1 MEKIFINILNM
12 SISATYVIFVVIGIR
27 FIIQKL
33 PKIYAYLLWSVVWIR
48 LVNPFKIESI
58 ISLVRINHQTI
69 PEDIGYAKEPAIHS
83 GIDFLN
89 NTVNGSLPPVPT
101 DVLTSV
107 DPMQV
112 YLFVGSTIWIWVL
125 SLLIVYMAF
134 TGAKTY
140 LKLKPAVH
148 LFDNVY
154 ETDAFKSPFVFGN
167 RIYLTSSLAPLEREY
182 ILVHEQV
189 HINRR
194 DHIIK
199 PIVFFITC
207 IHWFNPFVW
216 IAYILME
223 RDMEL
228 SCDESVINHSGNDI
242 KVSYSES
249 LLSFA
254 GENRVLGSCP
264 FTFGEKATVKR
275 IKNILSY
282 KKQPFWVMSIA
293 VIAICILGISLLTN
307 PAEATPDLTFLNPE
321 NLITSVYEQES
332 IKIDE
337 IEHSGYTRISGS
349 EVGKWINETHWNE
362 KKIKSPLEITP
373 SYVLMNLMGSDIKSE
388 IRLYES
394 EPTLAMILYGEQW
407 RYYEIDETDY
417 EDMRFLIMTRSYF
430 EPYGETGVDQ
440 GTPAIIKSS
449 VQVVNVNIDLLFN
462 EIMSS
467 PVASS
472 NPDDYIKAHKDVYDE
487 ILSYGDLALSYC
499 FIAFESGDQL
509 GLKGHLMASVA
520 RDLCNDEFSEDFAT
534 GQAWYDH
541 FVTFAIVK
549 RDELGEEKFEKYMP
563 NSYLLLSL
571 REGKVSRSSIIEI
584 PDFEYLGQDLYLD
597 LVYKAEIQNQSSHK
611 DRKHFFV
618 PAVIIHEV
626 SKEEDQIRIFATV
639 YDAFYVL
646 NETEVKSDSASIV
659 PVALTYQLEG
669 DDHYKLLKY
678 EAAMEGGNFAA
689 SIEAFCVTPV
699 TGKPIEGLY
708 KKILN
713 HYSDYGDLRDLQREN
728 LVEHLRRHSL
738 HGIVL
743 VTDYDDTRIPLTD

>member
-1 MEKIFINILNM
+1 M
-12 SISATYVIFVVIGIR
+12 SLSASYVILVVIGIR
-27 FIIQKL
+27 FLIQKL
-33 PKIYAYLLWSVVWIR
+33 PKVYAYLLWSVVWIR

-58 ISLVRINHQTI
+58 MSLVRINHQTI
-69 PEDIGYAKEPAIHS
+69 PGDIGYAKVPAIHS
-83 GIDFLN
+83 GIYLLN
-89 NTVNGSLPPVPT
+89 STVNEILPPAPT
-101 DVLTSV
+101 DVLVSV
-107 DPMQV
+107 NPMQV
-112 YLFVGSTIWIWVL
+112 YLFVGSTIWILGL
-125 SLLIVYMAF
+125 SLLILYMTF
-134 TGAKTY
+134 TGTKTY
-140 LKLKPAVH
+140 LKLKTAIH

-154 ETDAFKSPFVFGN
+154 VTDAFESPFVFGN
-167 RIYLTSSLAPLEREY
+167 RIYLTESLDAMESDY
-182 ILVHEQV
+182 ILKHEQI

-199 PIVFFITC
+199 PIVFLIAC
-207 IHWFNPFVW
+207 VHWFNPFVW

-254 GENRVLGSCP
+254 GENRILGSCP

-282 KKQPFWVMSIA
+282 KKPPFWVMIIA
-293 VIAICILGISLLTN
+293 VIALCILGISLLTN
-307 PAEATPDLTFLNPE
+307 PAEAAPDLTFLNPE
-321 NLITSVYEQES
+321 NLITSVYEQDL
-332 IKIDE
+332 IRIDE
-337 IEHSGYTRISGS
+337 IEHSGYTRMSGPEIS
-349 EVGKWINETHWNE
+349 KWINETHWNE
-362 KKIKSPLEITP
+362 KKMKSPLELTP

-394 EPTLAMILYGEQW
+394 EPTLAMILYEAQW
-407 RYYEIDETDY
+407 RYYEIDEADY
-417 EDMRFLIMTRSYF
+417 EAMRSLIMTRNYF
-430 EPYGETGVDQ
+430 EPYGETTVDQ
-440 GTPAIIKSS
+440 GAPETIKSS
-449 VQVVNVNIDLLFN
+449 AQVVTVNIDLMFN

-467 PVASS
+467 PAASS
-472 NPDDYIKAHKDVYDE
+472 NPDDYIKAHKDVYDKV
-487 ILSYGDLALSYC
+487 LSYGDLALSYC

-520 RDLCNDEFSEDFAT
+520 RDLCNDEFSEDFET

-541 FVTFAIVK
+541 FVTYAIVK

-571 REGKVSRSSIIEI
+571 REGKTSVAEIIEI
-584 PDFEYLGQDLYLD
+584 PDFEYLGQDIYLD
-597 LVYKAEIQNQSSHK
+597 LVYKAEIQNQSPHK
-611 DRKHFFV
+611 NRKQFFV
-618 PAVIIHEV
+618 PAVIVHEV

-646 NETEVKSDSASIV
+646 SGIEVRHDAGSVV
-659 PVALTYQLEG
+659 PVALTYQVEG
-669 DDHYKLLKY
+669 DGSYRLLSY
-678 EAAMEGGNFAA
+678 ETAMDGSEFAT
-689 SIEAFCVTPV
+689 SIEGFCVTPI
-699 TGKPIEGLY
+699 THKTIKGLSEEIIRHY
-708 KKILN
+708 GD
-713 HYSDYGDLRDLQREN
+713 YSDLSALQMSN
-728 LVEHLRRHSL
+728 LKEHLKRYTL